1 MTVEPYRRVLAI
13 PGVRA
18 LMLVGLVAR
27 IPVTATGLTLTL
39 HVVNSLKLGFFQAG
53 LVGGAATVGVA
64 VGAPVAGRF
73 VDRHG
78 LRPVVVVTTVAQ
90 FAFWV
95 SAPFLPYWV
104 LLGGAV
110 VGGVLALPVFGVI
123 RQCVAAAVPVEQR
136 RPGFALD
143 SMFVEVAYMIGPA
156 LAVAS
161 ATAFGSGWTMAAI
174 GTGLVGSGV
183 ALLLLNPPI
192 RAEGDEISD
201 TVTPRRQWL
210 TPALL
215 SLLGITFAA
224 TLVLIAT
231 ELSLVAVLKAD
242 SVAQWTGLVI
252 GLWCF
257 WSLVGGFVYG
267 ALPRGFSPL
276 VMIGAMAALTVPVGL
291 VGSWQLLCVAVIPA
305 GILCAP
311 ALSTTID
318 TLSQWVPSAARGEAM
333 GLHGTALTLGLA
345 VSGPI
350 TGFIIDAYG
359 TRWSFAVAGL
369 AGLFLVIL
377 AIPFW
382 RRAPQLAGSADPASG
397 KTAGSTALA
406 GLVADQAST
415 VSVVVECG

>member
-18 LMLVGLVAR
+18 LMLVGLIAR

-39 HVVNSLKLGFFQAG
+39 HVVNSLKLGFFEAG
-53 LVGGAATVGVA
+53 LVGAAATIGVA

-78 LRPVVVVTTVAQ
+78 LRPVVAVTTVAQ
-90 FAFWV
+90 LAFWV
-95 SAPFLPYWV
+95 SAPFLPYWL
-104 LLGGAV
+104 LLGGAFL
-110 VGGVLALPVFGVI
+110 GGVLALPVFSVV
-123 RQCVAAAVPVEQR
+123 RQCVATAIPAGQR
-136 RPGFALD
+136 RTGFALD
-143 SMFVEVAYMIGPA
+143 SMFVEVAYMVGPA
-156 LAVAS
+156 FAVAS
-161 ATAFGSGWTMAAI
+161 TTAFGSGWTMAAV
-174 GTGLVGSGV
+174 GMGLVGSGV
-183 ALLLLNPPI
+183 ALLVLNPPT
-192 RAEGDEISD
+192 RAEDEQEVSG
-201 TVTPRRQWL
+201 TAMPRRQWL

-224 TLVLIAT
+224 TFVLIAT

-242 SVAQWTGLVI
+242 GAAEWTGFMLA
-252 GLWCF
+252 LWCF

-291 VGSWQLLCVAVIPA
+291 AGSWQLLCVALVPA

-311 ALSTTID
+311 VLSTTMD
-318 TLSQWVPSAARGEAM
+318 TLSQWVPAAARGEAM

-345 VSGPI
+345 VSGPL
-350 TGFIIDAYG
+350 TGSIIDTYG

-369 AGLFLVIL
+369 GGLLFATLS
-377 AIPFW
+377 IPLW
-382 RRAPQLAGSADPASG
+382 RRAPQPAEP
-397 KTAGSTALA
+397 AVPEP
-406 GLVADQAST
+406 VAA
-415 VSVVVECG
+415 

>member
-1 MTVEPYRRVLAI
+1 MTVEPYRRLLAI

-39 HVVNSLKLGFFQAG
+39 HVVNGLKLGFFQAG
-53 LVGGAATVGVA
+53 LAGGAATVGVA
-64 VGAPVAGRF
+64 VGSPIAGRL

-78 LRPVVVVTTVAQ
+78 LRPVVLVTTVAQ
-90 FAFWV
+90 FVFWL
-95 SAPFLPYWV
+95 SAPFLPYWA
-104 LLGGAV
+104 LLASAV
-110 VGGVLALPVFGVI
+110 VGGILALPVFGVI
-123 RQCVAAAVPVEQR
+123 RQCVAVAVPVEQR

-143 SMFVEVAYMIGPA
+143 SMLVEVAFMIGPA

-161 ATAFGSGWTMAAI
+161 STAFGSGWTMAAI

-183 ALLLLNPPI
+183 ALLLLNPPTH
-192 RAEGDEISD
+192 AKGDEASG
-201 TVTPRRQWL
+201 TVAPRRQWL
-210 TPALL
+210 TPAVL

-224 TLVLIAT
+224 TLVLTAT
-231 ELSLVAVLKAD
+231 ELGLVAVLKAGG
-242 SVAQWTGLVI
+242 AAGWTGLVI
-252 GLWCF
+252 SLWCF

-291 VGSWQLLCVAVIPA
+291 AGSWKLLCVAVIPA

-318 TLSQWVPSAARGEAM
+318 TLSQWVPPAARGEAM
-333 GLHGTALTLGLA
+333 GLHAAALTLGLA

-350 TGFIIDAYG
+350 TGAIIDAYG

-369 AGLFLVIL
+369 VGLLLVTV

-382 RRAPQLAGSADPASG
+382 RRAPQPAESAIPEPV
-397 KTAGSTALA
+397 TA
-406 GLVADQAST
+406 
-415 VSVVVECG
+415 

>member
-1 MTVEPYRRVLAI
+1 MTLEPYRRVLAI

-39 HVVNSLKLGFFQAG
+39 HVVNNLKLGFFQAG
-53 LVGGAATVGVA
+53 LVGAAATVGVA
-64 VGAPVAGRF
+64 VGAPVAGWL

-78 LRPVVVVTTVAQ
+78 LRPVVAITTVAQ

-95 SAPFLPYWV
+95 PASFLPYWL
-104 LLGGAV
+104 LLGGAFLS
-110 VGGVLALPVFGVI
+110 GVLALPVFSVI
-123 RQCVAAAVPVEQR
+123 RQCVAAAVPPAQR
-136 RPGFALD
+136 RTGFALD
-143 SMFVEVAYMIGPA
+143 SMIVEVAYMIGPA

-161 ATAFGSGWTMAAI
+161 ATAFGSGWAMAA
-174 GTGLVGSGV
+174 VGMGMVVSGI
-183 ALLLLNPPI
+183 AMLMLNPPTH
-192 RAEGDEISD
+192 AKDDEVSGAP
-201 TVTPRRQWL
+201 VPRRQWL

-224 TLVLIAT
+224 TFVLIAT
-231 ELSLVAVLKAD
+231 ELSMVAVLKAD
-242 SVAQWTGLVI
+242 GAARWTGLVI
-252 GLWCF
+252 GLWCL

-276 VMIGAMAALTVPVGL
+276 IMIGAMGALTVPIGL
-291 VGSWQLLCVAVIPA
+291 VGSWQLLCLAVIPA

-350 TGFIIDAYG
+350 TGSIIDTYG
-359 TRWSFAVAGL
+359 TRWSFAITGL
-369 AGLFLVIL
+369 VGLLLVIL

-382 RRAPQLAGSADPASG
+382 RRAPQPAESAVPE
-397 KTAGSTALA
+397 TV
-406 GLVADQAST
+406 VA
-415 VSVVVECG
+415 